1 MDRGKWFGMLAF
13 VLVFAAGCAPL
24 TVDYDYDTTYDFT
37 KLKTYDWLPSPQG
50 DQMEDMTEKRFQG
63 AMNAQLKAKGYNRST
78 ESPDFLLSMAGI
90 KKSVE
95 SGSVGV
101 GASIAVPVGSRGS
114 VSLGGGKSKPRVK
127 QEGEL
132 TVLITERA
140 SGTLVWKGMVSAE
153 IGLKKSPEEQ
163 QQQINAV
170 IAELLKNFPPK
181 PAR

>member
-1 MDRGKWFGMLAF
+1 MDRRNWFILMMLI
-13 VLVFAAGCAPL
+13 LVCAAGCAPL

-63 AMNAQLKAKGYNRST
+63 ALNNQLQAKGYTLSG
-78 ESPDFLLSMAGI
+78 ESPDFLLSMEGV
-90 KKSVE
+90 KKTVQG
-95 SGSVGV
+95 GSTAV
-101 GASIAVPVGSRGS
+101 GASIAVPVGSHGS
-114 VSLGGGKSKPRVK
+114 VSIGGGKSKPRVK

-132 TVLITERA
+132 SVLITERA
-140 SGTLVWKGMVSAE
+140 AGKLLWKGIASAE
-153 IGLKKSPEEQ
+153 LKGKQSPEEQ
-163 QQQINAV
+163 QRQINAV

>member
-1 MDRGKWFGMLAF
+1 
-13 VLVFAAGCAPL
+13 
-24 TVDYDYDTTYDFT
+24 
-37 KLKTYDWLPSPQG
+37 
-50 DQMEDMTEKRFQG
+50 
-63 AMNAQLKAKGYNRST
+63 
-78 ESPDFLLSMAGI
+78 MAGI